1 MPAPTLT
8 LVKPLSQ
15 DDDSALASALLARH
29 PQAAEV
35 AWTRFSPV
43 AVRIL
48 RRYFGPGPDRQDLT
62 QEIFLRFFS
71 RIEELRNPS
80 ALRSFF
86 IGICL
91 GVAQNEL
98 RRVKVRRWI
107 SLTSTG
113 ELPEVPLRAWDPE
126 AREATVRFYR
136 ILDGV
141 NAEDRALFV
150 ARYVEKMDIPEI
162 ATALGRPRSTI
173 KRRLARV
180 TRRVGARMSGDPALA
195 GYAEGLLPRRPGRS
209 AATETLAD
217 RTDPAADPQ
226 E

>member
-1 MPAPTLT
+1 MAVPNLT

-15 DDDSALASALLARH
+15 DDDTGLAGALLTRD

-35 AWTRFSPV
+35 AWRRFSPV

-71 RIEELRNPS
+71 RIDELRNPS

-107 SLTSTG
+107 SLTPTG
-113 ELPEVPLRAWDPE
+113 ELPDVPRHGWDPE

-180 TRRVGARMSGDPALA
+180 TRRVSARMSGDPSLA
-195 GYAEGLLPRRPGRS
+195 SYADGLLPRRAVKP
-209 AATETLAD
+209 
-217 RTDPAADPQ
+217 
-226 E
+226 

>member
-1 MPAPTLT
+1 MSVPTLS
-8 LVKPLSQ
+8 LVKPLSR
-15 DDDSALASALLARH
+15 DDDSGLADALIARN
-29 PQAAEV
+29 PQAAEI

-71 RIEELRNPS
+71 RIEELRNPG

-107 SLTSTG
+107 SLTPTG
-113 ELPEVPLRAWDPE
+113 ELPDIPMQSWDPE
-126 AREATVRFYR
+126 AREATTRFYR

-141 NAEDRALFV
+141 NPEDRALFV

-162 ATALGRPRSTI
+162 AIALGRPRSTI

-180 TRRVGARMSGDPALA
+180 TRRISARMSGDPTLA
-195 GYAEGLLPRRPGRS
+195 SYASGLLPRRAVKP
-209 AATETLAD
+209 
-217 RTDPAADPQ
+217 
-226 E
+226 

>member
-1 MPAPTLT
+1 MPTPTLS

-43 AVRIL
+43 AIRVL
-48 RRYFGPGPDRQDLT
+48 RRYFGPGPERQDLS
-62 QEIFLRFFS
+62 QEIFLRFFA
-71 RIEELRNPS
+71 RIEELRNPG

-107 SLTSTG
+107 SLTPTG
-113 ELPEVPLRAWDPE
+113 ELPDVPLNGWDPE
-126 AREATVRFYR
+126 AREATARFYR

-162 ATALGRPRSTI
+162 AEALGRPRSTI

-195 GYAEGLLPRRPGRS
+195 TYAEGLAPRRAGKP
-209 AATETLAD
+209 
-217 RTDPAADPQ
+217 
-226 E
+226 

>member
-1 MPAPTLT
+1 MPTPTLS

-35 AWTRFSPV
+35 AWARFSPV

-48 RRYFGPGPDRQDLT
+48 RRYFGPGPERQDLT

-71 RIEELRNPS
+71 RIEELRNPG

-107 SLTSTG
+107 SLTPTG
-113 ELPEVPLRAWDPE
+113 ELPDVPLVGWDPE

-162 ATALGRPRSTI
+162 AAALGRPRSTI

-180 TRRVGARMSGDPALA
+180 TRRVGARMSGDPSLA
-195 GYAEGLLPRRPGRS
+195 SYADGLTARRP
-209 AATETLAD
+209 
-217 RTDPAADPQ
+217 PVKP
-226 E
+226 

>member
-1 MPAPTLT
+1 MPGHGTPTLL

-15 DDDSALASALLARH
+15 DDDSALADALVARH

-35 AWTRFSPV
+35 AWARFSPV

-62 QEIFLRFFS
+62 QEVFLRLFA
-71 RIEELRNPS
+71 RISELRNHA

-107 SLTSTG
+107 SLTQTG
-113 ELPEVPLRAWDPE
+113 DLPEVALHNFDPE
-126 AREATVRFYR
+126 AREATTRFYR
-136 ILDGV
+136 ILEGLS
-141 NAEDRALFV
+141 AEDRALFV

-180 TRRVGARMSGDPALA
+180 TKRVGARMSGDASLA
-195 GYAEGLLPRRPGRS
+195 GYVDGLIPKRAEKP
-209 AATETLAD
+209 
-217 RTDPAADPQ
+217 
-226 E
+226 

>member
-1 MPAPTLT
+1 MPVPTLS
-8 LVKPLSQ
+8 LVKALSQ
-15 DDDSALASALLARH
+15 DDDSALADALGARH
-29 PQAAEV
+29 PQAAEI

-43 AVRIL
+43 AIRIL
-48 RRYFGPGPDRQDLT
+48 RRYFGPGPERQDLT

-71 RIEELRNPS
+71 RIGELRNPG

-98 RRVKVRRWI
+98 RRLKVRRSI

-113 ELPEVPLRAWDPE
+113 ELPEVPLNTWDPE

-141 NAEDRALFV
+141 SSEDRALFV
-150 ARYVEKMDIPEI
+150 ARYIEKMDIPEI
-162 ATALGRPRSTI
+162 ALALGRPRSTI

-180 TRRVGARMSGDPALA
+180 TRRVSARMSGDPALA
-195 GYAEGLLPRRPGRS
+195 DYAEGLLPRRAVKP
-209 AATETLAD
+209 
-217 RTDPAADPQ
+217 
-226 E
+226 

>member
-1 MPAPTLT
+1 MPTPTLS

-35 AWTRFSPV
+35 AWSRFSPV

-48 RRYFGPGPDRQDLT
+48 RRYFGPGPERQDLT

-71 RIEELRNPS
+71 RIEELRNPG

-107 SLTSTG
+107 SLTPTG
-113 ELPEVPLRAWDPE
+113 ELPDVPLAAWDPE
-126 AREATVRFYR
+126 AREATARFYR

-162 ATALGRPRSTI
+162 AAALGRPRSTI

-180 TRRVGARMSGDPALA
+180 TRRVGARMSGDPSLA
-195 GYAEGLLPRRPGRS
+195 SYADGLTARRP
-209 AATETLAD
+209 
-217 RTDPAADPQ
+217 PVKP
-226 E
+226 

>member
-1 MPAPTLT
+1 MPAPTLS

-15 DDDSALASALLARH
+15 DDDSGLADALLARQ
-29 PQAAEV
+29 PQSAEV
-35 AWTRFSPV
+35 AWTRFSPL
-43 AVRIL
+43 AIRIL

-71 RIEELRNPS
+71 RISELRNPA

-107 SLTSTG
+107 SLTPTG
-113 ELPEVPLRAWDPE
+113 ELPEVPLHSWDPE
-126 AREATVRFYR
+126 AREATTRLYR
-136 ILDGV
+136 LLGSV
-141 NAEDRALFV
+141 SPEDRTLFI

-162 ATALGRPRSTI
+162 AAALGRPRSTI

-180 TRRVGARMSGDPALA
+180 TKRVGARMSGDPSLA
-195 GYAEGLLPRRPGRS
+195 GYVDGLLPKRGVRP
-209 AATETLAD
+209 
-217 RTDPAADPQ
+217 
-226 E
+226 

>member
-1 MPAPTLT
+1 MPVYGTPTLS

-62 QEIFLRFFS
+62 QEIFLRFFA
-71 RIEELRNPS
+71 RISELRNQS

-107 SLTSTG
+107 SLTPTG
-113 ELPEVPLRAWDPE
+113 DLPDVPLQGWNPE
-126 AREATVRFYR
+126 AREATTRLYR
-136 ILDGV
+136 ILGGV
-141 NAEDRALFV
+141 GLEDRTLFV

-162 ATALGRPRSTI
+162 AAALGRPRSTI

-180 TRRVGARMSGDPALA
+180 TRRVGARMSGDPSLA
-195 GYAEGLLPRRPGRS
+195 GYVDGLLPKRAEKP
-209 AATETLAD
+209 
-217 RTDPAADPQ
+217 
-226 E
+226 

>member
-1 MPAPTLT
+1 MPNLS

-15 DDDSALASALLARH
+15 DDDGALASALLAGH

-35 AWTRFSPV
+35 AWTRYSPV
-43 AVRIL
+43 AIRIL
-48 RRYFGPGPDRQDLT
+48 RRYFGPGPERQDLT

-71 RIEELRNPS
+71 RIEELRNPA

-107 SLTSTG
+107 SLTPTG
-113 ELPEVPLRAWDPE
+113 ELPDVPLAGWDPE

-162 ATALGRPRSTI
+162 ATAMNRPRSTI

-180 TRRVGARMSGDPALA
+180 TRRVGARMSGDPSLA
-195 GYAEGLLPRRPGRS
+195 SYADGLLPRRPVK
-209 AATETLAD
+209 
-217 RTDPAADPQ
+217 P
-226 E
+226 

>member
-1 MPAPTLT
+1 MAVHGTPTLL

-15 DDDSALASALLARH
+15 DDDSALADALLSRH
-29 PQAAEV
+29 PQAAQV

-62 QEIFLRFFS
+62 QEVFLRFFA
-71 RIEELRNPS
+71 RISELRNPA

-107 SLTSTG
+107 SLTPTG
-113 ELPEVPLRAWDPE
+113 DLPDVPLHNWDPE
-126 AREATVRFYR
+126 AREATARFYR
-136 ILDGV
+136 ILEGIGV
-141 NAEDRALFV
+141 EDRTLFV

-162 ATALGRPRSTI
+162 AAALSRPRSTI

-180 TRRVGARMSGDPALA
+180 TKRVGARMSGDPTLA
-195 GYAEGLLPRRPGRS
+195 GYVDGLIPRRVEKP
-209 AATETLAD
+209 
-217 RTDPAADPQ
+217 
-226 E
+226 